1 MQKVSLGTRG
11 MKFGY
16 VEDMIENQRQKV
28 WICIFGV
35 FVFNETFTCI
45 AVVYGLRYV
54 INLHEVSL

>member
-35 FVFNETFTCI
+35 FVFNETFMRRI
-45 AVVYGLRYV
+45 
-54 INLHEVSL
+54 